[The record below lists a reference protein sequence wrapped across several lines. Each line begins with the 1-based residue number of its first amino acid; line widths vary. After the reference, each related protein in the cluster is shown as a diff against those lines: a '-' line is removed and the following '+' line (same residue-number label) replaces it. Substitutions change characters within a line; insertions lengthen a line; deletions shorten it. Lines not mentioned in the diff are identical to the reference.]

1 MKSIIDRALSSSFKF
16 EVSEEA
22 KLISAQEKKLSKLL

>member
-1 MKSIIDRALSSSFKF
+1 MKNIVDRALSSSFKF

-22 KLISAQEKKLSKLL
+22 KLISAHEKKLAKLL

>member
-1 MKSIIDRALSSSFKF
+1 MKSIIDKALSSSFKF

-22 KLISAQEKKLSKLL
+22 RLI